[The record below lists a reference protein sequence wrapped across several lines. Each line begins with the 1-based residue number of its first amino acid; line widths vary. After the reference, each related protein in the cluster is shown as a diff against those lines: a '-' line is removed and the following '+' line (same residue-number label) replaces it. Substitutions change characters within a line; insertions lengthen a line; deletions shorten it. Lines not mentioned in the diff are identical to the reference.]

1 MNRMG
6 VLYLMAHLLITL
18 VVIGGYIYSM
28 HNGQPDETLK
38 GMVILIMG
46 YWFGA
51 VGMDKIKGNK
61 QQQETVQSE
70 VAATQ
75 ETEVK

>member
-18 VVIGGYIYSM
+18 VIIGGYIYSTLT
-28 HNGQPDETLK
+28 GVPDETLK
-38 GMVILIMG
+38 GMLTLIIG

-51 VGMDKIKGNK
+51 VGMDKIKGK
-61 QQQETVQSE
+61 QAEKE
-70 VAATQ
+70 NAATQ